1 MAKNTIATAAETVT
15 NTAKNAAPTGTTA
28 QLVTST
34 IEETQKVEQTLNA
47 NYVYVA
53 SSLQN
58 GIKFN
63 DLTSTRDGCFTFPGI
78 NNNCRGAH
86 GGVLAPLGNAICVS
100 VPRAVWE
107 EIQRVYS
114 HHPVFRHNPPYLVEM
129 GDKNEFAARSR
140 AGEFAELKAGFEP
153 IDPNK
158 PADKV

>member
-1 MAKNTIATAAETVT
+1 MAKNANATATETVANAAKT
-15 NTAKNAAPTGTTA
+15 VANTAKNAAPTGDTA

-34 IEETQKVEQTLNA
+34 IEETQKVTETLNA

-63 DLTSTRDGCFTFPGI
+63 GLTSTKDGCFTFPGV
-78 NNNCRGAH
+78 NTNCRGAH

-100 VPRAVWE
+100 VPRAVC
-107 EIQRVYS
+107 
-114 HHPVFRHNPPYLVEM
+114 
-129 GDKNEFAARSR
+129 KTEFAARSR
-140 AGEFAELKAGFEP
+140 SGEFAELKAGFEP

-158 PADKV
+158 PAEKV